1 MKSGA
6 RQHDSIDESGR
17 QRPEL
22 CRIGRPERW
31 VGAKGRHQA
40 MVESQIFEAR
50 EISGNEGS
58 HLPEMLVF
66 FISII
71 SPNFFDLYLLSH
83 DSSLDIFLLDSI
95 WPRFSIICL
104 CF

>member
-1 MKSGA
+1 MQN
-6 RQHDSIDESGR
+6 REDQTLVD
-17 QRPEL
+17 
-22 CRIGRPERW
+22 
-31 VGAKGRHQA
+31 AKGRLWT

-58 HLPEMLVF
+58 HRPEMLVF

-71 SPNFFDLYLLSH
+71 SQNFFDLYLLSH

-104 CF
+104 YF